1 MPIAIPT
8 EVEQVQALKTA
19 RNADFDP
26 ILLSLL

>member
-8 EVEQVQALKTA
+8 ELEQGQASKTA
-19 RNADFDP
+19 RDAEFDP